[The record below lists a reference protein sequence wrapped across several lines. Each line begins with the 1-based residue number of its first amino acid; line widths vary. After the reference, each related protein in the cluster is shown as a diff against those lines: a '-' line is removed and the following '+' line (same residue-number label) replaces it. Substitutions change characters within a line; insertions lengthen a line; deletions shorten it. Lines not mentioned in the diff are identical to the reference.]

1 MSVNGIV
8 GSIAL
13 KQTAS
18 LLNRLEHG
26 DEAAPDMQRDMA
38 SLAAVAL
45 RRVRDVLSSDA
56 PVGAG
61 EKTMLQALA
70 KQLRVRMGQWRRRS
84 PREASVMETPIQET
98 VRLLGVAASWSPG
111 K

>member
-1 MSVNGIV
+1 MRVSGIV

-18 LLNRLEHG
+18 LLNRLER
-26 DEAAPDMQRDMA
+26 DSRMVTDTQRDMA

-84 PREASVMETPIQET
+84 PQEASVLEVPVLETI
-98 VRLLGVAASWSPG
+98 RLLGVAASWSPE